1 MKCFLLFTGT
11 GPVLFLSSF
20 NTITAPRALEKFRDK
35 GITKFI
41 AYEVDPGVTRQRY
54 GLRFDRNA
62 ADLKEV
68 EDIRVLDYDGSHAF
82 RQFKF
87 SELGEEFRHE
97 S

>member
-1 MKCFLLFTGT
+1 MKTFLVFTGT

-20 NTITAPRALEKFRDK
+20 DAIKAPRALEKLRDK
-35 GITKFI
+35 GIRKFI
-41 AYEVDPGVTRQRY
+41 AYEVDSDVARARY

-62 ADLKEV
+62 SDLKDH

-82 RQFKF
+82 QQFKF

-97 S
+97 E

>member
-1 MKCFLLFTGT
+1 MKTFLLFTGT

-20 NTITAPRALEKFRDK
+20 EAIDDSRALEKLKDK

-41 AYEVDPGVTRQRY
+41 AFEVAAEVARQRY

-62 ADLKEV
+62 ADLSGV

-82 RQFKF
+82 RQFSF
-87 SELGEEFRHE
+87 NELGREYRHE
-97 S
+97 E